1 MYFPLLRGKQFE
13 FTALRELSGIVP
25 NSLFKPVIEPV
36 RENTKQ
42 LETTINSLN
51 KNNITPLIIVN
62 SEIGELKGKTDQ
74 FINELYKI
82 KGISFIP
89 CIKYIDNIQEFD
101 RLNSLIKGEKASYV
115 ESGVTRDLVSRLKLF
130 AINIIPEGSPNIV
143 LQQLSNIV
151 LMDDPFKKKKRNADY
166 PSNSYFSDLHVR
178 YKGVHNSVIGF
189 GDFNIAGSDYAE
201 SGGPAYVVTIHAS
214 YLDSDEF
221 DAMSVKHF
229 SSIDDGTPS
238 NPSGKFQQALEKLV
252 LHDQTYPGFFDNTL
266 GLREFKA
273 LHARRHYPGL
283 GQVKQF
289 SMQHHIE
296 TICNFI
302 AI

>member
-13 FTALRELSGIVP
+13 FTALRELSAIVP

-42 LETTINSLN
+42 LETTIKSLN
-51 KNNITPLIIVN
+51 NNNIIPIIIVN
-62 SEIGELKGKTDQ
+62 SEIGELKGKTDK
-74 FINELYKI
+74 FIDELYKI

-89 CIKYIDNIQEFD
+89 CIKYIDNTQEFV
-101 RLNSLIKGEKASYV
+101 RLSGLIKGEKASYV
-115 ESGVTRDLVSRLKLF
+115 ESGVTRDLVARLKPF
-130 AINIIPEGSPNIV
+130 TINIIPEGSPNIV

-178 YKGVHNSVIGF
+178 YKDVHNAVIGF

-201 SGGPAYVVTIHAS
+201 SGGPAYVVTIHTS

-252 LHDQTYPGFFDNTL
+252 MHDQTYPGFFDNTL

-273 LHARRHYPGL
+273 LHSRRHYPGL

-296 TICNFI
+296 TICNFL

>member
-13 FTALRELSGIVP
+13 LTALRELSAILP
-25 NSLFKPVIEPV
+25 SNLFTPVIEPV
-36 RENTKQ
+36 RESTKQ
-42 LETTINSLN
+42 LETTLNSLN
-51 KNNITPLIIVN
+51 KKNITPIIIVN
-62 SEIGELKGKTDQ
+62 SEIGELKGKTDE
-74 FINELYKI
+74 FIDELYKI
-82 KGISFIP
+82 NGVSFIP
-89 CIKYIDNIQEFD
+89 CIKYIDNTQEFD
-101 RLNSLIKGEKASYV
+101 RLNNLLEGEKASYV
-115 ESGVTRDLVSRLKLF
+115 ESGVTRDLLSRLKEF
-130 AINIIPEGSPNIV
+130 SINIIPEGSPKIV

-178 YKGVHNSVIGF
+178 YKGVHDSVIGF

-229 SSIDDGTPS
+229 SSTDDGTPS

-252 LHDQTYPGFFDNTL
+252 VHDKTYPDFFDNTL

-273 LHARRHYPGL
+273 LHSRRHYPGL

>member
-1 MYFPLLRGKQFE
+1 
-13 FTALRELSGIVP
+13 
-25 NSLFKPVIEPV
+25 
-36 RENTKQ
+36 
-42 LETTINSLN
+42 
-51 KNNITPLIIVN
+51 
-62 SEIGELKGKTDQ
+62 
-74 FINELYKI
+74 
-82 KGISFIP
+82 
-89 CIKYIDNIQEFD
+89 YIDNIQEFD
-101 RLNSLIKGEKASYV
+101 RLNGLIRGEKASYV

-130 AINIIPEGSPNIV
+130 TINIIPEGSPNIV

-178 YKGVHNSVIGF
+178 YKDVHNSVIGF

-201 SGGPAYVVTIHAS
+201 SGGPAYVVTIHTS

-229 SSIDDGTPS
+229 SSVDDGTPS

-252 LHDQTYPGFFDNTL
+252 VHDQTYPGFFDNTL

-273 LHARRHYPGL
+273 LHSRRHYPGL

-296 TICNFI
+296 TICNYI

>member
-1 MYFPLLRGKQFE
+1 MRGKQYE
-13 FTALRELSGIVP
+13 LAALKELSNIVP
-25 NSLFKPVIEPV
+25 HDLLKPVIEPV
-36 RENTKQ
+36 RKNLKQ
-42 LETTINSLN
+42 LETTIKKLN
-51 KNNITPLIIVN
+51 EHNFEPIIIVN
-62 SEIGELKGKTDQ
+62 SEISELKGNSDT
-74 FINELYKI
+74 FIQELYKI
-82 KGISFIP
+82 NGIKFMP
-89 CIKYIDNIQEFD
+89 CIKYTDSIHEFD
-101 RLNSLIKGEKASYV
+101 RLSSIIKGEKASYV
-115 ESGVTRDLVSRLKLF
+115 ESGVTRDLMTRLNKF
-130 AINIIPEGSPNIV
+130 AINIIPEGSPQIV

-178 YKGVHNSVIGF
+178 YRAIHNSVIGF

-214 YLDSDEF
+214 YLDSNEF

-229 SSIDDGTPS
+229 SSMDDGTPS
-238 NPSGKFQQALEKLV
+238 NPSGKFQQALDKLV
-252 LHDQTYPGFFDNTL
+252 LHDQTIPGFFDDTS
-266 GLREFKA
+266 GLRGFKS

-283 GQVKQF
+283 GQVKQY

-302 AI
+302 TI

>member
-13 FTALRELSGIVP
+13 LTALRELSAILK
-25 NSLFKPVIEPV
+25 SSHFKPVIEPV
-36 RENTKQ
+36 RESTKQ
-42 LETTINSLN
+42 LETTIKSLN
-51 KNNITPLIIVN
+51 KINIKPIVIIN
-62 SEIGELKGKTDQ
+62 SEIGKLKGKTDK
-74 FINELYKI
+74 FINELYGI
-82 KGISFIP
+82 KDISFIP
-89 CIKYIDNIQEFD
+89 CVKYIDNIHEFD
-101 RLNSLIKGEKASYV
+101 RLSNCINGEKASYV
-115 ESGVTRDLVSRLKLF
+115 ESGVSRDLLSRLSEF
-130 AINIIPEGSPNIV
+130 SINIIPEGSPKIV

-178 YKGVHNSVIGF
+178 YKGIHDSVIGF

-214 YLDSDEF
+214 YLDSNEF
-221 DAMSVKHF
+221 DAMSIKHF

-238 NPSGKFQQALEKLV
+238 NQTGKFQQALEKLV
-252 LHDQTYPGFFDNTL
+252 VHHQTYPGFFDDTL
-266 GLREFKA
+266 GLREFRK
-273 LHARRHYPGL
+273 LHSRRHFPGL

-296 TICNFI
+296 TICNYI
-302 AI
+302 AF

>member
-13 FTALRELSGIVP
+13 FTALRELSAIVP

-62 SEIGELKGKTDQ
+62 SEIGELKGKTYQ
-74 FINELYKI
+74 FIDELYKI
-82 KGISFIP
+82 KGISFTP

-101 RLNSLIKGEKASYV
+101 RLNGLIKGEKASYV
-115 ESGVTRDLVSRLKLF
+115 ESGVTRDLVSRLKTF
-130 AINIIPEGSPNIV
+130 TINIIPEGSPNIV

-201 SGGPAYVVTIHAS
+201 SGG
-214 YLDSDEF
+214 
-221 DAMSVKHF
+221 
-229 SSIDDGTPS
+229 
-238 NPSGKFQQALEKLV
+238 
-252 LHDQTYPGFFDNTL
+252 LHTW
-266 GLREFKA
+266 
-273 LHARRHYPGL
+273 
-283 GQVKQF
+283 
-289 SMQHHIE
+289 
-296 TICNFI
+296 
-302 AI
+302 

>member
-13 FTALRELSGIVP
+13 LTALRELSAVLQ
-25 NSLFKPVIEPV
+25 SSHFRPVIEPV
-36 RENTKQ
+36 RESTKQ
-42 LETTINSLN
+42 LETTIKSLN
-51 KNNITPLIIVN
+51 KINIKPIIIIN
-62 SEIGELKGKTDQ
+62 SEIGKLKGKTDK
-74 FINELYKI
+74 FIDELYGI
-82 KGISFIP
+82 KDISFIP
-89 CIKYIDNIQEFD
+89 CVKYIDNIHEFD
-101 RLNSLIKGEKASYV
+101 RLRNRIDGEKASYV
-115 ESGVTRDLVSRLKLF
+115 ESGVSRDLLSRLSEF
-130 AINIIPEGSPNIV
+130 SINIIPEGSPKIV

-151 LMDDPFKKKKRNADY
+151 LMNDPFKKKKRNADY

-178 YKGVHNSVIGF
+178 YKGIHDSVIGF

-214 YLDSDEF
+214 YLDGNEF
-221 DAMSVKHF
+221 DAMSIKHF

-238 NPSGKFQQALEKLV
+238 NQTGKFQQALEKLV
-252 LHDQTYPGFFDNTL
+252 VHHQTYPGFFDDTL
-266 GLREFKA
+266 GLREFSK
-273 LHARRHYPGL
+273 LHLRRHFPGL

-296 TICNFI
+296 TICNYI

>member
-1 MYFPLLRGKQFE
+1 MYFPVLRGKQFE
-13 FTALRELSGIVP
+13 FTALRELSAIVP
-25 NSLFKPVIEPV
+25 RSLFKPVIEPV
-36 RENTKQ
+36 RENSRQ
-42 LETTINSLN
+42 LETTVKCLN
-51 KNNITPLIIVN
+51 KNNINPLIIVN
-62 SEIGELKGKTDQ
+62 SDIGELKGKTDQ

-82 KGISFIP
+82 KDISFIP

-101 RLNSLIKGEKASYV
+101 RLNGLIKGEKASYV
-115 ESGVTRDLVSRLKLF
+115 ESGVTRDLVSRLKNF
-130 AINIIPEGSPNIV
+130 TINIIPEGSPNIV

-189 GDFNIAGSDYAE
+189 GDFNITGSDYAE

-229 SSIDDGTPS
+229 SSMDDGTPS

-252 LHDQTYPGFFDNTL
+252 VHDQTYPGFFDNTL

-273 LHARRHYPGL
+273 LHLRRHYPGL